1 MIDTKRKTTT
11 SSLCPS
17 SILQPTPNVNSLTGK
32 LFFDTLKA
40 EGYDRHCGYQAQCS
54 STCAIPSQA
63 ELTMKLLSA
72 LGLVVLFLLLFV
84 MMPRIFHD
92 LEETLHRFFG
102 MIQDVLALAQK
113 FLAMVSSNT

>member
-1 MIDTKRKTTT
+1 
-11 SSLCPS
+11 
-17 SILQPTPNVNSLTGK
+17 
-32 LFFDTLKA
+32 
-40 EGYDRHCGYQAQCS
+40 
-54 STCAIPSQA
+54 
-63 ELTMKLLSA
+63 MKLLSA